1 MFNIVPLLFMLPFLA
16 EVSSVEYVVYPS
28 TPDDIRTCN
37 RASETL
43 SNMGLVR
50 VKRYNSILL
59 GVTYFWLIEANEA
72 QADRIKRTVA
82 GVRALLDFA
91 LV

>member
-1 MFNIVPLLFMLPFLA
+1 MFNILPLFFMLPFLA
-16 EVSSVEYVVYPS
+16 EVSSIGYVVYPS
-28 TPDDIRTCN
+28 TPNDIRICN
-37 RASETL
+37 RTSETL
-43 SNMGLVR
+43 SNMGLAR

-59 GVTYFWLIEANEA
+59 GVTYFWLIEANEGE
-72 QADRIKRTVA
+72 ADRIKKTVA